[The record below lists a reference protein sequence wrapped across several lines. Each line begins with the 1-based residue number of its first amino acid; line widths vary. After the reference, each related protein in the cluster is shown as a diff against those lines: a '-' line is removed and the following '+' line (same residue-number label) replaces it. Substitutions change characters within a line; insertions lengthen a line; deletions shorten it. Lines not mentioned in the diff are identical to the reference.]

1 MKNKPRQNIL
11 IKKSALYA
19 FVASQDAIKR
29 AHNLSQT
36 PRDPFYIQHR
46 VRYTHMH
53 IYTHIHANIQFN
65 MYIYTEAHHPHM
77 KKL

>member
-36 PRDPFYIQHR
+36 PRDPLYIHHS
-46 VRYTHMH
+46 VYILLYSHAH
-53 IYTHIHANIQFN
+53 IYTHTRGHTIQHVH
-65 MYIYTEAHHPHM
+65 IQKRTTRT
-77 KKL
+77 